1 MVFFSVIIP
10 LYNKKD
16 YIKRCLESV
25 LNQSYENLEIIII
38 NDGSTDKGEFVAEK
52 FKSDNV
58 TIVSQLNQG
67 VSVARNTGVSLSR
80 HDHVVFLDADD
91 TWDKDF
97 LLELTK
103 LITKF
108 PDAGIYGINHRYHYA
123 NGRVLSEEYN
133 SLFNGNSSGI
143 FVDYFKTFAELGK
156 SPFSNSGCCYPKS
169 VFEKVGGYK
178 PSVKTTEDSDLWC
191 RIALTFDVAFE
202 VKSLATYYL
211 ETPNNTRNII
221 EFKDFQV
228 STTLQELIKSNNIPE
243 KYILSVK
250 RLIAFQQVSLVK
262 RALLTGNRIFA
273 LKKIFD
279 KRLLINYPI
288 TTVKLFFIILLPYSF
303 LLFLR
308 NLTYKS
314 V

>member
-80 HDHVVFLDADD
+80 YDHVVFLDADD

-133 SLFNGNSSGI
+133 SFFNGNSSGI

-221 EFKDFQV
+221 EYKDFQV

-273 LKKIFD
+273 FKKIFD

-288 TTVKLFFIILLPYSF
+288 TTIKLFFIILLPHSF

-308 NLTYKS
+308 NLTYKL